1 MNEIQIILNHDQIE
15 QKIVRLAHQ
24 ILENCFEEKKIL
36 IGGIQGNGLILAK
49 KISAIIKRTADIEIV
64 NFEIQINKEEP
75 WSESVHLTIDSEVL
89 KDSFIIVVDDVVNS
103 GKTLIYALNKILE
116 HPTKAIK
123 TVSLV
128 DRQHRRYP
136 VKTDFKGLELSTTL
150 KDRIDVDLN
159 DNESK
164 AFLV

>member
-1 MNEIQIILNHDQIE
+1 MKEIQIILSHSQIE
-15 QKIVRLAHQ
+15 QKIVRLAYQ
-24 ILENCFEEKKIL
+24 ILENCFEEKSIL
-36 IGGIQGNGLILAK
+36 IGGIQGNGQILAK
-49 KISAIIKRTADIEIV
+49 KISSIISDNSNLNV
-64 NFEIQINKEEP
+64 LNFELQINKEEP
-75 WSESVHLTIDSEVL
+75 WREPINLTIESSKI
-89 KDSFIIVVDDVVNS
+89 KDSYIIVVDDVVNS

-123 TVSLV
+123 TVTLV

-150 KDRIDVDLN
+150 KDRIEVDFN
-159 DNESK
+159 EDESK